1 MDGHATDG
9 AAVRTDDGISIPAVV
24 LVVLVIVGIQLAL
37 PDSVTVGPLWLIPL
51 LELTGIPI
59 VLGLRARKRED
70 NRAANVAIVCYLVF
84 LAFACVMNALLLLV
98 SMLQGD
104 DTNGEYLLFAGFG
117 VLAINVL
124 SFGLIYWWL
133 DAGGPVRRASG
144 HAGPPDFLFPQQA
157 SPTSWRPGLI
167 DYLFTAYTNI
177 IAFSPTDT
185 MPLTHR
191 VKVLFTIQ
199 SATALLTIVV
209 TLSRAINLIPGGT
222 PGS

>member
-1 MDGHATDG
+1 MDGQAAG
-9 AAVRTDDGISIPAVV
+9 ADRARADDGISIPAVV
-24 LVVLVIVGIQLAL
+24 LVVLVIVGIQLSL
-37 PDSVTVGPLWLIPL
+37 PDSVTIGPLWLIPL

-59 VLGLRARKRED
+59 VLALRAQQPGD
-70 NRAANVAIVCYLVF
+70 NRAARGAVVAYLIF
-84 LAFACVMNALLLLV
+84 LAIACVMNAVLLLV

-104 DTNGEYLLFAGFG
+104 DTNGVYLLFAGFG

-133 DAGGPVRRASG
+133 DAGGPVRRISS
-144 HAGPPDFLFPQQA
+144 HPGPPDFLFPQQA
-157 SPTSWRPGLI
+157 TPTPWRPGLI

-191 VKVLFTIQ
+191 VKVLFTVQ

-209 TLSRAINLIPGGT
+209 TLSRAINLIPGGA
-222 PGS
+222 PGT